1 MEKMN
6 IAISVEKLASLIKA
20 GHLCAADLQ
29 CLDKQTKQQL
39 WQLCLWCCDKRI
51 HCTKGACSSQCGAP
65 QSCGNTSKIL
75 SHADMRAAIRD
86 DVRTEMN
93 ARDSSQQ
100 VQTQKV

>member
-6 IAISVEKLASLIKA
+6 IAMSVEKLASLIKA

-39 WQLCLWCCDKRI
+39 WQLCLWCCDKRV

-65 QSCGNTSKIL
+65 KAVKIL
-75 SHADMRAAIRD
+75 
-86 DVRTEMN
+86 
-93 ARDSSQQ
+93 
-100 VQTQKV
+100 QKLSLLI

>member
-39 WQLCLWCCDKRI
+39 WQLCLWCCDKRV

-65 QSCGNTSKIL
+65 QGCGNTSKSL
-75 SHADMRAAIRD
+75 SLLDMRADTRADIRI
-86 DVRTEMN
+86 EMN
-93 ARDSSQQ
+93 ARNSSQQ